1 MAKELKFGF
10 LISAA
15 LGKGFKGV
23 FASAGAS
30 INDLEKQAANGTQQL
45 THGISLASNQTVKLN
60 KGLDETASKS
70 GKLSGLGSKFESFMK
85 GPAGR
90 FIKGAAFTTGTFSLA
105 KRLLS
110 ANTAANEF
118 ESTMA
123 DVRKVVD
130 FDTPDQFRQMGK
142 DILNLSKYIPMSAEG
157 LAKIVAA
164 GGQSGIARQDLTA
177 FAGSAAKMGIAFDIT
192 ADEAGEMMAK
202 WRTAFKMNQTQVET
216 LADKINYLGNTTAAS
231 APLISDVVTRIGPL
245 GAVGGLAAGEIAAMG
260 ASLVGSG
267 VQSEVAATGLKNFI
281 LAMTSGE
288 SATKTQHEAFAKLG
302 LDAETMA
309 AKMQKNAKGAIIE
322 VLTAINRLD
331 KERQSSTLK
340 ELFGKESIGAIAP
353 LLTNIDNLKANFDGV
368 ADAEKYA
375 GSMQKEFEARSD
387 TTANKL
393 QLMENR
399 VNAAK
404 IALGNGF
411 LPVIAPVAE
420 TLGSLATA
428 IGKFA
433 EESPNAAK
441 YLGLL
446 AASAIALTGFSSAIY
461 TIYNGVKAVGLI
473 YEGVSKLGM
482 FAKLA
487 SGFKNIIGLVSGLS
501 GVLAALPIGWVLI
514 GISALVVGGTLL
526 YRHWD
531 KVKAFFTN
539 LWENPT
545 ARMLMFVTGPI
556 GWVIGAVTAIIAN
569 WDTLKSYFQFFW
581 DNPSAAI
588 FRFQNYLKEQ
598 LQGAIDWVYEKWEK
612 LKEFL
617 SNPISVTV
625 AKKMLESGRYDAD
638 LGEYEVGKNAT
649 GGIYGKG
656 AFLTTF
662 AEESGESAIP
672 HKPTKRNVGLLA
684 KTNQIMGNPLQPK
697 VNVYTQ
703 FNPVINAEAK
713 TPNINVQ
720 APAVTLPDIPPAVMA
735 AQKAPVVNPVF
746 NPTFNAMAS
755 TPSVTV
761 SPAVVKQPAINVH
774 QADMTVPLP
783 VIQVPESKPI
793 LQAPPVIKNMIQA
806 VADSPI
812 VKTFVKAVAAVP
824 DIIVNPASPVL
835 KPIFTSMA
843 KVPDVIVNQETMPP
857 AYPQAPNVYPVV
869 NVPKADTPQVKI
881 GQRIQ
886 ALAKTPVVTAMFNPQ
901 AQPAGLPD
909 INVPQSTQKE
919 TLVERI
925 KEIVR
930 PQERPAET
938 APINITFSPNIVVN
952 GNTDRQEVQQ
962 ATEMSFQKFREL
974 MEQFQREQ
982 RRVQYG

>member
-110 ANTAANEF
+110 ANTAAIEF

-322 VLTAINRLD
+322 VLTAISRLD

-461 TIYNGVKAVGLI
+461 TIYNGVKAVGL
-473 YEGVSKLGM
+473 K
-482 FAKLA
+482 
-487 SGFKNIIGLVSGLS
+487 GFPNSVCLLS
-501 GVLAALPIGWVLI
+501 
-514 GISALVVGGTLL
+514 
-526 YRHWD
+526 
-531 KVKAFFTN
+531 
-539 LWENPT
+539 
-545 ARMLMFVTGPI
+545 
-556 GWVIGAVTAIIAN
+556 
-569 WDTLKSYFQFFW
+569 
-581 DNPSAAI
+581 
-588 FRFQNYLKEQ
+588 
-598 LQGAIDWVYEKWEK
+598 
-612 LKEFL
+612 
-617 SNPISVTV
+617 
-625 AKKMLESGRYDAD
+625 
-638 LGEYEVGKNAT
+638 
-649 GGIYGKG
+649 
-656 AFLTTF
+656 
-662 AEESGESAIP
+662 
-672 HKPTKRNVGLLA
+672 
-684 KTNQIMGNPLQPK
+684 
-697 VNVYTQ
+697 
-703 FNPVINAEAK
+703 
-713 TPNINVQ
+713 
-720 APAVTLPDIPPAVMA
+720 
-735 AQKAPVVNPVF
+735 
-746 NPTFNAMAS
+746 
-755 TPSVTV
+755 
-761 SPAVVKQPAINVH
+761 
-774 QADMTVPLP
+774 
-783 VIQVPESKPI
+783 
-793 LQAPPVIKNMIQA
+793 
-806 VADSPI
+806 
-812 VKTFVKAVAAVP
+812 
-824 DIIVNPASPVL
+824 
-835 KPIFTSMA
+835 
-843 KVPDVIVNQETMPP
+843 
-857 AYPQAPNVYPVV
+857 
-869 NVPKADTPQVKI
+869 
-881 GQRIQ
+881 
-886 ALAKTPVVTAMFNPQ
+886 
-901 AQPAGLPD
+901 
-909 INVPQSTQKE
+909 
-919 TLVERI
+919 
-925 KEIVR
+925 
-930 PQERPAET
+930 
-938 APINITFSPNIVVN
+938 
-952 GNTDRQEVQQ
+952 
-962 ATEMSFQKFREL
+962 
-974 MEQFQREQ
+974 
-982 RRVQYG
+982 

>member
-45 THGISLASNQTVKLN
+45 THGISLASNQTIKLN
-60 KGLDETASKS
+60 KGLDETASKG
-70 GKLSGLGSKFESFMK
+70 GKLGGLGNKFESLMK

-105 KRLLS
+105 KKLLS
-110 ANTAANEF
+110 ANSAAIEF

-130 FDTPDQFRQMGK
+130 FDTPAQFQQMGK
-142 DILNLSKYIPMSAEG
+142 EILNLSKYIPMSAEG

-192 ADEAGEMMAK
+192 ADQAGEMMAK

-245 GAVGGLAAGEIAAMG
+245 GSVGGLAAGEIAAMG

-281 LAMTSGE
+281 LTMTSGA
-288 SATKTQHEAFAKLG
+288 SATKKQHEAFASLG
-302 LDAETMA
+302 LDAEALAT
-309 AKMQKNAKGAIIE
+309 KMQTDAKGAILE
-322 VLTAINRLD
+322 VLTAINSVD
-331 KERQSSTLK
+331 KAQQSAKLK
-340 ELFGKESIGAIAP
+340 DLFGRESIGAIAP
-353 LLTNIDNLKANFDGV
+353 LLTNMDNLKKNFEGV
-368 ADAEKYA
+368 ADSSQYA

-420 TLGSLATA
+420 TLGSLATV

-446 AASAIALTGFSSAIY
+446 AATFVGLTGFGSAIY
-461 TIYNGVKAVGLI
+461 TIYNGVKTVGLI
-473 YEGVSKLGM
+473 YEGISKLGM
-482 FAKLA
+482 FAKFASGIKSVIGLA
-487 SGFKNIIGLVSGLS
+487 SGLGS
-501 GVLAALPIGWVLI
+501 VLAALPIGWVLI
-514 GISALVVGGTLL
+514 GISALVVGGTIL

-531 KVKAFFTN
+531 KIKEFFTN

-556 GWVIGAVTAIIAN
+556 GWLIGAITYVISH
-569 WDTLKSYFQFFW
+569 WDELKSYLQYFW
-581 DNPSAAI
+581 DNPSATI

-598 LQGAIDWVYEKWEK
+598 IQDAVDWAFKKWEE
-612 LKEFL
+612 LKNFL

-625 AKKMLESGRYDAD
+625 AKNMLNSGRYDVD
-638 LGEYEVGKNAT
+638 LGEYEVGENAS
-649 GGIYGKG
+649 GGIYSKG

-662 AEESGESAIP
+662 AEDSGESAIP
-672 HKPTKRNVGLLA
+672 HTPTRRNISLLA
-684 KTNQIMGNPLQPK
+684 KTNEIMGNPLGGGGI
-697 VNVYTQ
+697 NAT
-703 FNPVINAEAK
+703 FAPVIN
-713 TPNINVQ
+713 
-720 APAVTLPDIPPAVMA
+720 
-735 AQKAPVVNPVF
+735 
-746 NPTFNAMAS
+746 
-755 TPSVTV
+755 V
-761 SPAVVKQPAINVH
+761 S
-774 QADMTVPLP
+774 
-783 VIQVPESKPI
+783 
-793 LQAPPVIKNMIQA
+793 
-806 VADSPI
+806 
-812 VKTFVKAVAAVP
+812 
-824 DIIVNPASPVL
+824 
-835 KPIFTSMA
+835 
-843 KVPDVIVNQETMPP
+843 
-857 AYPQAPNVYPVV
+857 
-869 NVPKADTPQVKI
+869 
-881 GQRIQ
+881 
-886 ALAKTPVVTAMFNPQ
+886 
-901 AQPAGLPD
+901 
-909 INVPQSTQKE
+909 
-919 TLVERI
+919 
-925 KEIVR
+925 
-930 PQERPAET
+930 
-938 APINITFSPNIVVN
+938 
-952 GNTDRQEVQQ
+952 GNTDVEQINQL
-962 ATEMSFQKFREL
+962 MDDKMREFEAML
-974 MEQFQREQ
+974 KRVAENR
-982 RRVQYG
+982 RRVSYA